1 MNLILLGAPGAGKG
15 TQAVKIS
22 EKYQI
27 PAIATGDILRAERKA
42 GTELGNA
49 AQAYIEAGQLVPD
62 SVVIGIIK
70 KYMVENNCEN
80 GFILDGFP
88 RSIPQAEALETM
100 GIHLDAVLSIEVPDQ
115 KIIERM
121 SGRRVCSCGSSYTS
135 HSRRMPVILMPPSQ
149 TVSEIFSHKPHT
161 EVFFPLH
168 HHTKFPVRT
177 ESLLRCLAKPV
188 LRTSPS
194 SRPGMCSSVQ
204 IPCSKLPSFHN
215 RFCIFSSL

>member
-27 PAIATGDILRAERKA
+27 PAIATGDILRAECKA
-42 GTELGNA
+42 GTELGNE
-49 AQAYIEAGQLVPD
+49 AQAYLALGQLVPD

-88 RSIPQAEALETM
+88 RSIPQAEALEAM
-100 GIHLDAVLSIEVPDQ
+100 EIHIDAVLSIEVPDQ

-121 SGRRVCSCGSSYTS
+121 SGRRVCSCGSSY
-135 HSRRMPVILMPPSQ
+135 HVVYNPPIKEGVCDRCGAALYVRADDAAE
-149 TVSEIFSHKPHT
+149 TVKKRLETFHRET
-161 EVFFPLH
+161 EPLKAFYAERGLLLTVEGQDEVADTTALVFQEL
-168 HHTKFPVRT
+168 KAV
-177 ESLLRCLAKPV
+177 EA
-188 LRTSPS
+188 
-194 SRPGMCSSVQ
+194 
-204 IPCSKLPSFHN
+204 
-215 RFCIFSSL
+215 